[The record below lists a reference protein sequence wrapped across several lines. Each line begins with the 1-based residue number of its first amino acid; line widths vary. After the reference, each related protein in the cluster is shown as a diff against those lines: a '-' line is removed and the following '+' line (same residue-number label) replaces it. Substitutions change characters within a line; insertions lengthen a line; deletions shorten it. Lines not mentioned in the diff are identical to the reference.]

1 MLKHIIIKAL
11 QDSDNYNND
20 GTINWNFVESDLWNH
35 KDAHL
40 YSKEEKVNA
49 IENFPKSL
57 IPTVK
62 GGK

>member
-1 MLKHIIIKAL
+1 MLNHIIIQAL
-11 QDSDNYNND
+11 KDSDNYNSD

-35 KDAHL
+35 SVSSL

-57 IPTVK
+57 IPSVK
-62 GGK
+62 RGK